1 MSQPLVSFIVP
12 VYNAEK
18 YLADCLQSAL
28 DQSVADIEVI
38 AVDDGSTDGSLAV
51 LRAFADKDPR
61 LKLLVN
67 EKNCGQAVTRN
78 RGIDSST
85 GRWLAFIDA
94 DDMLAPDF
102 CKILLAEA
110 ETSGADIVKGR
121 ARIIK
126 LDGTVHETPRQWQQD
141 IMHKSPFCFKESFWT
156 AIFRAEKI
164 REKIRFRD
172 DAFFWEDLLFLV
184 EAISFPYVEVA
195 CVDDI
200 VYLHM
205 RRENSAGERANRSLK
220 KIGACIDVGAR
231 ILQILNERQ
240 VQRTDPYG
248 YRVWA
253 REALRSLGGFHRARE
268 GEAETAL
275 KLCAAKA
282 PEIASLIHC
291 DYPGLKKYLMP
302 LVLKI
307 LTDDRLMFA
316 RVVMFRCY
324 GLWKKFRPARGH

>member
-1 MSQPLVSFIVP
+1 MSQPLVSIIVP
-12 VYNAEK
+12 VYNTEK
-18 YLADCLQSAL
+18 YLAACLQSAL

-67 EKNCGQAVTRN
+67 EQNCGQAGALN

-85 GRWLAFIDA
+85 GRWIAFLDS
-94 DDMLAPDF
+94 DDLLAPDF

-110 ETSGADIVKGR
+110 ERSGADIIKGR
-121 ARIIK
+121 ARIIE

-141 IMHKSPFCFKESFWT
+141 IMHKSPLCFNESWWT
-156 AIFRAEKI
+156 AMYRAEKI
-164 REKIRFRD
+164 RRNIRHHNN
-172 DAFFWEDLLFLV
+172 ANIGEDLIFLV
-184 EAISFPYVEVA
+184 ETISLPLTVA

-200 VYLHM
+200 VYIHI
-205 RRENSAGERANRSLK
+205 RRENSLSEHHNRSLK
-220 KIGACIDVGAR
+220 KIEACIDAGAS

-253 REALRSLGGFHRARE
+253 REALSWLGGFHRASEDER
-268 GEAETAL
+268 ETAF

-282 PEIASLIHC
+282 PQVASRIRC
-291 DYPGLKKYLMP
+291 DYPGIQGFLMP

-307 LTDDRLMFA
+307 LTDDRLM
-316 RVVMFRCY
+316 RVRLWMFRCY
-324 GLWKKFRPARGH
+324 GWLKKIRPARGQ